1 MKFEE
6 LIQRQ
11 ALQVLGSKAKTKV
24 WLARPRVEFGGLTV
38 LESVRNEAEYLR
50 VKTLLDRIDHGYSC

>member
-11 ALQVLGSKAKTKV
+11 AERVFSSKAKADV
-24 WLARPRVEFGGLTV
+24 WLAHPRVEFGGLTA
-38 LESVRNEAEYLR
+38 LESVRNEAEYLK
-50 VKTLLDRIDHGYSC
+50 VKTLLDRIDHGYGC